1 MDGLTEQILP
11 IHLNELDMVCYF
23 LFWYLNNIL
32 IGNILEGSIILE
44 VFTNL
49 GVLADSTV
57 HDAQLPDI
65 IVSQNFNII
74 EQKPVLKNFCSICMM
89 EGSIQHQ
96 KDKHGQYYNYHCKEK
111 SVKIKTSIVP
121 HDFFLVEQ
129 EPLFYCFLN
138 DFI

>member
-1 MDGLTEQILP
+1 
-11 IHLNELDMVCYF
+11 MVCYF

-32 IGNILEGSIILE
+32 VGDILEGSIILE

-65 IVSQNFNII
+65 IISQNFNIV

-96 KDKHGQYYNYHCKEK
+96 KDKHGQDYNHHCQEK

-121 HDFFLVEQ
+121 HYFLFVEQ
-129 EPLFYCFLN
+129 EPLFYCFLS